1 MARTLQTPQ
10 QRRSDA
16 LARLLATGFGCGY
29 SPVAPGTVGSLV
41 GVVLFWT
48 SKSLER
54 ISGVRFLTLGL
65 GWAVLSLGIWAASR
79 VITESGTKDP
89 PSVVIDEIAG
99 QIIALL
105 LTPQL
110 DDALRRGLYTQAA
123 VFSLLSFAAF
133 RLFDILKPYPIRRLE
148 QLRSGLGIMAD
159 DVMAG
164 LYAGVL
170 LHLSVLLGSFVPL
183 F

>member
-1 MARTLQTPQ
+1 MVRITQTPQ
-10 QRRSDA
+10 RKRSA
-16 LARLLATGFGCGY
+16 LLARLLATGFGCGY

-41 GVVLFWT
+41 GVVLFWA

-65 GWAVLSLGIWAASR
+65 GWLVLSIGIWAASR
-79 VITESGTKDP
+79 AMTEWGTKDP

-99 QIIALL
+99 QIIALV

-110 DDALRRGLYTQAA
+110 DEALMRGLYTQAA
-123 VFSLLSFAAF
+123 VFSLLSFASF
-133 RLFDILKPYPIRRLE
+133 RLFDILKPYPIKRLE
-148 QLRSGLGIMAD
+148 QLRAGLGIMAD

-164 LYAGVL
+164 VYVGVL
-170 LHLSVLLGSFVPL
+170 LHLSMLLGSYL
-183 F
+183 SSL